1 MKNLVTPFLA
11 VILIT
16 TAISSSC
23 TKTVIETKTVTI
35 RDTLTIKNTDTL
47 EVLALDTVIAMNAKN
62 WSGFSYETDKKVDSG
77 TSTFYT
83 TSEGIRFVAQE
94 YRLGIRIQTR
104 SEFGFRGKNV
114 YMKWKAYNNNQF
126 AAIVPQLKYDPTSAD
141 AVPFIQGLD
150 LAYYSL
156 QSTWQGSILLQPNIW
171 YYTRWVPVAGTDDYT
186 IITSVGN
193 YDNSGGTIVANR
205 TTPIYT
211 KSGYIGLRIGD
222 PFGGTGAYAVL
233 AECRVSG
240 K

>member
-1 MKNLVTPFLA
+1 MKNISIAAIL
-11 VILIT
+11 LIT
-16 TAISSSC
+16 IIAAISSC
-23 TKTVIETKTVTI
+23 TKTVIETQTVTI

-47 EVLALDTVIAMNAKN
+47 EVLALDTNIVMNAKN

-77 TSTFYT
+77 TTTYYT
-83 TSEGIRFVAQE
+83 TAEGIRFVAQN
-94 YRLGIRIQTR
+94 YRLGIRIQTK
-104 SEFGFRGKNV
+104 SEYGFRGKNV

-156 QSTWQGSILLQPNIW
+156 NNTWQESILVQPNTW
-171 YYTRWVPVAGTDDYT
+171 YYTRWVPVAGTDEYR
-186 IITSVGN
+186 IITSTGN
-193 YDNSGGTIVANR
+193 YDNSGGTIVANKI
-205 TTPIYT
+205 TIIYT
-211 KSGYIGLRIGD
+211 KSGYLGLRIGD